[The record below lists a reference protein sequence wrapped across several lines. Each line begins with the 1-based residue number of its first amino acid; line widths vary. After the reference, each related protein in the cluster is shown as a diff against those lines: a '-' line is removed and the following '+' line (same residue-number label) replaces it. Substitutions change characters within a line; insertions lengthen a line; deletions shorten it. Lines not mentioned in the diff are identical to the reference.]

1 MDSYITFSVMVNLK
15 AGDDISFLII
25 ALRSS
30 IQQLFRL
37 VLDGLAV
44 FEHLSIC
51 RWNVRSY
58 QCTVIIGLWTK
69 MVLCRALLK
78 WKPCAF
84 QVGEDMLAHI
94 SYFPGGM
101 WAILNVFKHLWCN
114 TALKRSAAKCGSYS
128 EKYKRWAPLSSAFQ
142 FHSSLQSWERH
153 ITETSEGF
161 LVQNIRV

>member
-58 QCTVIIGLWTK
+58 QYTVIIGLWTK
-69 MVLCRALLK
+69 MVLCRALL
-78 WKPCAF
+78 
-84 QVGEDMLAHI
+84 
-94 SYFPGGM
+94 
-101 WAILNVFKHLWCN
+101 N
-114 TALKRSAAKCGSYS
+114 GSPVPS
-128 EKYKRWAPLSSAFQ
+128 R
-142 FHSSLQSWERH
+142 WER
-153 ITETSEGF
+153 ICLRTFLTSQEECE
-161 LVQNIRV
+161 LS